1 MENTK
6 LYKWSGA
13 GNDFVVVDGRG
24 KDVSAFRA
32 PSVISRLCSEH
43 STDGLMILKE
53 SAGHDFSMEFY
64 NPDGS
69 GGMMCGNGGR
79 CIAAFA
85 AYLGV
90 TGEHCVFEA
99 PDGIHTADILSHEKD
114 TLWEVRLGMVD
125 VAGVKETLGG
135 YFLETGTRHFVK
147 FVPDVETVDVETEGR
162 LYRMKPEFA
171 PQGSN
176 VNFVSVAHGG
186 LRVRTFEKGVEGE
199 TLACGTGLTASAI
212 AAFHCGIPPYRTGA
226 AGRVE
231 YHLQARI
238 ARLKVDFL
246 PTGEDAFTGV
256 FLTGPAELQGVFDY
270 C

>member
-13 GNDFVVVDGRG
+13 GNCFVVVDGRG
-24 KDVSAFRA
+24 KDVAAFRTA
-32 PSVISRLCSEH
+32 SVIGRLCLEH

-53 SAGHDFSMEFY
+53 SAEHDFSMEFY
-64 NPDGS
+64 NPDGT

-85 AYLGV
+85 HSLGLA
-90 TGEHCVFEA
+90 GDHCVFDA
-99 PDGIHTADILSHEKD
+99 PDGIHTADILSHDAEN
-114 TLWEVRLGMVD
+114 LWEVRLGMVD
-125 VAGVKETLGG
+125 VAGVKEMLGG
-135 YFLETGTRHFVK
+135 CFLETGTRHFVK
-147 FVPDVETVDVETEGR
+147 FIPDVEKVDVDTEGR
-162 LYRMKPEFA
+162 LYRRREEFA

-176 VNFVSVAHGG
+176 VNFVSVIPGG

-212 AAFHCGIPPYRTGA
+212 AAYHLGIPPYRTNA

-246 PTGEDAFTGV
+246 PTEGGAFTGV

>member
-13 GNDFVVVDGRG
+13 GNVFVVVDGRG
-24 KDVSAFRA
+24 IDVAAFRTA
-32 PSVISRLCSEH
+32 AVIRRLCSEH

-53 SAGHDFSMEFY
+53 SSEHDFSMEFY
-64 NPDGS
+64 NPDGT

-85 AYLGV
+85 HSLGLAE
-90 TGEHCVFEA
+90 EHCVFDA
-99 PDGIHTADILSHEKD
+99 PDGIHTADILSHDSEN
-114 TLWEVRLGMVD
+114 LWEVRLGMVD
-125 VAGVKETLGG
+125 VSEVKEILGG

-147 FVPDVETVDVETEGR
+147 FVPDVEKVDVETEGKA
-162 LYRMKPEFA
+162 YRWKPEFA
-171 PQGSN
+171 PRGSN
-176 VNFVSVAHGG
+176 VDFVSVTPEG

-199 TLACGTGLTASAI
+199 TLACGTGITASAI
-212 AAFHCGIPPYRTGA
+212 AACHCGIPPYRTDA

-231 YHLQARI
+231 YHIQARI

-246 PTGEDAFTGV
+246 PTGESGFTGV

-270 C
+270 H

>member
-1 MENTK
+1 MENTQ

-64 NPDGS
+64 NPDGT

-171 PQGSN
+171 PQGSDN
-176 VNFVSVAHGG
+176 ERQPSRH
-186 LRVRTFEKGVEGE
+186 
-199 TLACGTGLTASAI
+199 LTCAS
-212 AAFHCGIPPYRTGA
+212 
-226 AGRVE
+226 
-231 YHLQARI
+231 
-238 ARLKVDFL
+238 
-246 PTGEDAFTGV
+246 
-256 FLTGPAELQGVFDY
+256 
-270 C
+270 

>member
-1 MENTK
+1 MENAK
-6 LYKWSGA
+6 LFKWSGA

-24 KDVSAFRA
+24 KDVTAFRTA
-32 PSVISRLCSEH
+32 PVVSRLCSEH

-69 GGMMCGNGGR
+69 CGMMCGNGGR

-85 AYLGV
+85 SYLGIC
-90 TGEHCVFEA
+90 GPHCVFEA
-99 PDGIHTADILSHEKD
+99 PDGVHTADILSHEEDNK
-114 TLWEVRLGMVD
+114 WEVRLGMVD
-125 VAGVKETLGG
+125 VAGVNEMLGG

-147 FVPDVETVDVETEGR
+147 FVPDVEKVDVETEGR
-162 LYRMKPEFA
+162 LLRMRPEFA

-176 VNFVSVAHGG
+176 VNFVSVAPEG

-212 AAFHCGIPPYRTGA
+212 AAYHCGIPPYRTNA
-226 AGRVE
+226 SGRVE
-231 YHLQARI
+231 YHLHARI
-238 ARLKVDFL
+238 ARLNVDFL
-246 PTGEDAFTGV
+246 PTEEGGFKGV

-270 C
+270 R